1 MILQKMTEYEAK
13 YYELLL
19 QSKALNKVLD
29 KHKKLLN
36 QQNIQLAK
44 EAQDELTK
52 LEYQLDIVELSFE
65 SAKEEYDKLEV
76 DNNED

>member
-1 MILQKMTEYEAK
+1 MTEYEAK